1 MGLADQR
8 DLRRA
13 GLLHDIGKLAVSSRI
28 LDKPGRLTEEEFAAM
43 REHTRFTLR
52 ILERVQC
59 FRHLAGIAASHHE
72 RLDGSGYHRGLAAF
86 DLPRP
91 ARILAVADVF
101 DALTADRPYRAAMP
115 LDRAPSI
122 VREEAGTGL
131 CPAAVA
137 GLEASLADEP
147 EFVATVGTT
156 LGVHEGLRPAVRRP
170 A

>member
-1 MGLADQR
+1 
-8 DLRRA
+8 
-13 GLLHDIGKLAVSSRI
+13 
-28 LDKPGRLTEEEFAAM
+28 M

-52 ILERVQC
+52 ILERVRC

-72 RLDGSGYHRGLAAF
+72 RLDGTGYHRGLAAF

-115 LDRAPSI
+115 VDQALAI
-122 VREEAGTGL
+122 VREQAGTGL
-131 CPAAVA
+131 CPAAVN
-137 GLEASLADEP
+137 GLEASLAGEP
-147 EFVATVGTT
+147 GFTATLATRVG
-156 LGVHEGLRPAVRRP
+156 GHEGLRPPVRRP